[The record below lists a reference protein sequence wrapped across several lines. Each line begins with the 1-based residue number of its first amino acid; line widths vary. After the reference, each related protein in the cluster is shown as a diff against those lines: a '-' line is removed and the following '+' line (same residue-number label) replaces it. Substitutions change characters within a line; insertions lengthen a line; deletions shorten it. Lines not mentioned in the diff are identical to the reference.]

1 MTYTSSP
8 DASVVNFQGATL
20 PSPFDVLKFPPGA
33 ELCEAFWPIIY
44 YPAVEPPPFD
54 YTLGLEESDGRPF
67 GFGMTFLEY
76 PSQPGDLSPYSNCS
90 SVSNKPLA
98 ADSHST
104 KGCSDLSHKKRPLED
119 SPFYEFDSDLEPHQ
133 STSKKPKYSSQ
144 DAEPGS
150 SSLVFACPFLKQS
163 PHKYRGCAKYVLRR
177 VRDVKQHLNRKHR
190 TPDFYCA
197 RCYNAFNHAKE
208 RDEHTRYGNC
218 EYREN
223 PPFEGVTEMQKE
235 LLHTKE
241 RNKSSAEDQWFMIWD
256 ILFPGAR
263 RPHSVSRY
271 SPWEEPVAGL
281 RDIWRTRHPELL
293 AQVGQSG
300 SKPVI
305 ASTDSPIHSL
315 MDKMFDIL
323 EAESSLPSQSVRKSS
338 KTLAQDTLP
347 STLGISTFLVHNSHS
362 RDEKSR
368 RSKA

>member
-1 MTYTSSP
+1 MPDGIFKGADPQESIPWASSLPAADMTYTSSP

-119 SPFYEFDSDLEPHQ
+119 SPCYEFDSDLEPHQ
-133 STSKKPKYSSQ
+133 STSKKPKHSSQ

-150 SSLVFACPFLKQS
+150 SSLVFACPFLKHS
-163 PHKYRGCAKYVLRR
+163 PISTA
-177 VRDVKQHLNRKHR
+177 
-190 TPDFYCA
+190 
-197 RCYNAFNHAKE
+197 E
-208 RDEHTRYGNC
+208 S
-218 EYREN
+218 
-223 PPFEGVTEMQKE
+223 PFEGVTEMQKE

-338 KTLAQDTLP
+338 KTLAQDPLP